1 MPFGKWSATE
11 EILRQWDEALLMVL
25 RMQPSEI
32 DALDLEDYWF
42 WTEVADREIS
52 RRVEQAE
59 QLARK

>member
-11 EILRQWDEALLMVL
+11 ETLRQWDEALLMVL